1 MKLWDKIISKLK
13 KPHEKKEKIEYL
25 KILIERNE
33 KKIKEL
39 KVKLKRKMTLAE
51 REKIEKRI
59 VKQIEMKENR
69 LKRIKLLEK

>member
-13 KPHEKKEKIEYL
+13 KQHEKKEKIEYL